1 MATTETRSGFRL
13 PWSSGDDAHHDDQ
26 LAPAGPTKAAPPA
39 APAAES
45 TTEAGSPTSV
55 DLAPEPPT
63 SVELDTA
70 TEPQAEPEQPT
81 VPEVPPMPEAT
92 TTPAP
97 TPEIPVVSQAPSP
110 EARPNEFLA
119 GLTRAMRTAA
129 EAEREQIVARF
140 DDQARE
146 FMAAIRDR
154 SAEQADDLRRQA
166 DDDIE
171 GIHSWSERELAR
183 IREETER
190 RIERRR
196 TRLDE
201 ELDGNTAAA
210 DRQVE
215 HVEAKVAS
223 FDQEMERFFE
233 GLLAEED
240 PARFAALAA
249 SLPVPPSLETEDVR
263 AAATSPAPEAQPIA
277 TAPPVTDPVWAGAV
291 AADTD
296 EAVVPTT
303 STAAADPWRDLPA
316 GGPQAGSTDDA
327 SADVDTDAEPEGPAI
342 DPRVA
347 ALGLT
352 PDFAA
357 AEAEAAA
364 AADEDPEEGRDM
376 DPQAADPGVA
386 ARLAGLTAP
395 DESGTGVTT
404 RLIVVGLVSV
414 ASIAGFK
421 RQLGRLPGVS
431 KVGVSSG
438 PDGEFVFAVTHAD
451 GLDLRDPVTTLPGY
465 GARVIGAEDDALKI
479 ECHDPES
486 NG

>member
-13 PWSSGDDAHHDDQ
+13 PWTGGDDAHHDDQ
-26 LAPAGPTKAAPPA
+26 LTSREPEKAAAPTAPAEEPTTATA
-39 APAAES
+39 
-45 TTEAGSPTSV
+45 SPTSV
-55 DLAPEPPT
+55 ESDP
-63 SVELDTA
+63 V
-70 TEPQAEPEQPT
+70 TESTAEPEHPT
-81 VPEVPPMPEAT
+81 TTEVPPMPEAAT
-92 TTPAP
+92 TTEP
-97 TPEIPVVSQAPSP
+97 TPEIPVASPTPSAD
-110 EARPNEFLA
+110 ARPNEFLA

-140 DDQARE
+140 DEQARE
-146 FMAAIRDR
+146 FTTTIRDR
-154 SAEQADDLRRQA
+154 SAELADDLRRRA

-201 ELDGNTAAA
+201 ELDGNTADA
-210 DRQVE
+210 DRRVE
-215 HVEAKVAS
+215 RVEATVAA

-249 SLPVPPSLETEDVR
+249 SLPVPPSLEAEAVR
-263 AAATSPAPEAQPIA
+263 AVAPEPESTAPAIAADPPAPA
-277 TAPPVTDPVWAGAV
+277 APPATDPVWAGTGDPDATATTS
-291 AADTD
+291 AAD
-296 EAVVPTT
+296 
-303 STAAADPWRDLPA
+303 ADPWRDLPT
-316 GGPQAGSTDDA
+316 GDPQAGPTDDP
-327 SADVDTDAEPEGPAI
+327 SADAAPASEPDAPAI

-352 PDFAA
+352 PDFEA

-364 AADEDPEEGRDM
+364 AADSDPHEDQDVEPL
-376 DPQAADPGVA
+376 AADPSVA
-386 ARLAGLTAP
+386 ARLAGLTASDDP
-395 DESGTGVTT
+395 GAGVTT

-438 PDGEFVFAVTHAD
+438 PDGEFVFAVTHAE